1 MYQVT
6 FFKNRQETK
15 SYTFTSKSSAINCL
29 ESNANQHSLFVDED
43 QMYASSG
50 GTIPEMEIE
59 LTQVEY

>member
-1 MYQVT
+1 MYTVT

-15 SYTFTSKSSAINCL
+15 SYTFRNLSGAIFSL
-29 ESNANQHSLFVDED
+29 ESNSNYHSLFVDED

-59 LTQVEY
+59 ITQVEY